1 MLTIEHKQQEA
12 ESRTAE
18 APELKPGLPLH
29 FTSGLLGFEAN
40 KDFELISDE
49 ELSPYQWLKG
59 IDADQSFLVIPP
71 SFAVE
76 KYSVE
81 LADDDVV
88 MLELN
93 DQTDAVVLCIATYHP
108 NESVTINLK
117 GPIVYNQKTLRGRQ
131 IVPMNAAD
139 LALAHPMGN

>member
-18 APELKPGLPLH
+18 TSETNSGLPLH
-29 FTSGLLGFEAN
+29 FVSGLLGFETN

-49 ELSPYQWLKG
+49 ELNPYQWLKG
-59 IDADQSFLVIPP
+59 TDADQSFLVIPP
-71 SFAVE
+71 SYAVE
-76 KYSVE
+76 DYSVE
-81 LADDDVV
+81 LADDDIV

-93 DQTDAVVLCIATYHP
+93 DQADAVVLCIATYHP

-117 GPIVYNQKTLRGRQ
+117 GPIVYNKKTLQGKQ
-131 IVPMNAAD
+131 IVPLNAAN
-139 LALAHPMGN
+139 LPLAHPMGN

>member
-18 APELKPGLPLH
+18 TSEANSGLPLH
-29 FTSGLLGFEAN
+29 FVSGLLGFEAN

-49 ELSPYQWLKG
+49 ELNPYQWLKG
-59 IDADQSFLVIPP
+59 TDADQSFLVIPP
-71 SFAVE
+71 SYAVE
-76 KYSVE
+76 DYSVE

-93 DQTDAVVLCIATYHP
+93 DQADAVVLCIATYHP

-117 GPIVYNQKTLRGRQ
+117 GPIVYNKKTLQGKQ
-131 IVPMNAAD
+131 IVPLNAAN
-139 LALAHPMGN
+139 LPLAHPMGN